1 MKILYLVCTRAAMS
15 GSALTFMIN
24 QSRDFYNVTHEDL
37 WNIEISDHFGEAH
50 IINDWWNIP
59 MQFKPFYT
67 HDIRNTQQLTLEQ
80 IQYISDG
87 FQQCEIP
94 CNIAVFTH
102 ATNPKEIE
110 QMCKDM
116 PVRVVSTQFGY
127 HFSPY
132 VKMWL
137 KREYNQGMNEYENL
151 KQAWHYL
158 VTQIVR
164 FDRNYN
170 TELSLTMDDYLN
182 DSKNIYKKLGI
193 APGHSELWLDNYLK
207 KNSFFNIVETN
218 STAHKLQ
225 KLCDSLESVK
235 NFSSL
240 SKQKFCMLIGQNLT
254 DNVNN
259 YENIHKQ
266 AKDRLGLYTN
276 KALTNA

>member
-1 MKILYLVCTRAAMS
+1 MKTLYLVCTRAAMS

-24 QSRDFYNVTHEDL
+24 QSSDFYNVAHEDL
-37 WNIEISDHFGEAH
+37 WNLETSDRFGEAH

-67 HDIRNTQQLTLEQ
+67 HDIRNTQHLTLEQ
-80 IQYISDG
+80 LQSISDG

-102 ATNPKEIE
+102 AANPKEIE
-110 QMCKDM
+110 EMSKDM
-116 PVRVVSTQFGY
+116 PVKVVSTQFGY

-151 KQAWHYL
+151 KQAWYYL
-158 VTQIVR
+158 VTQIIR
-164 FDRNYN
+164 FDRNYD

-182 DSKNIYKKLGI
+182 DSKTIYKKLRI
-193 APGHSELWLDNYLK
+193 APGRSELWLDNYLK
-207 KNSFFNIVETN
+207 KNSFFNVIETN

-225 KLCDSLESVK
+225 TLCDSLESVK
-235 NFSSL
+235 DFSLL
-240 SKQKFCMLIGQNLT
+240 SKQKFCMLISQNLT
-254 DNVNN
+254 DSVKN
-259 YENIHKQ
+259 YESIHKQ

-276 KALTNA
+276 KALTDA